1 MIIMSLLRNLT
12 RHTISKSPFLLSA
25 RLCSTQK
32 LSSGLEKRL
41 SAMVTAKDVVIFM
54 KGVPNAP
61 QCGFSNA
68 VVQILKMHG
77 VEDYDAHNV
86 LEENELREG
95 VKVFSNWP
103 TIPQIY
109 FKGEFIGGCDVLLQ
123 MHQSGE
129 IVEELQKLGIKS
141 KLLTQAENEA
151 KK

>member
-1 MIIMSLLRNLT
+1 MSLLRNLT

-86 LEENELREG
+86 LEENELRE
-95 VKVFSNWP
+95 VFS
-103 TIPQIY
+103 
-109 FKGEFIGGCDVLLQ
+109 LLFF
-123 MHQSGE
+123 S
-129 IVEELQKLGIKS
+129 IICILS
-141 KLLTQAENEA
+141 
-151 KK
+151 